1 MFVNSFNS
9 ASFFQKDS
17 SNQNKDYLLIPYLL
31 TPNKNIKID
40 SNEEQL
46 LCFTESLIVALYI
59 YLGNCYE

>member
-17 SNQNKDYLLIPYLL
+17 SNQNKDYLQIPYLL

-46 LCFTESLIVALYI
+46 LCFTEIINRGFVYI
-59 YLGNCYE
+59 FGQLL

>member
-17 SNQNKDYLLIPYLL
+17 SNQNKNYLLTPYLL

-40 SNEEQL
+40 SNQEQL
-46 LCFTESLIVALYI
+46 ICFNEIINRSFVYI
-59 YLGNCYE
+59 FG

>member
-17 SNQNKDYLLIPYLL
+17 SNQNKNYLLKPYLL

-40 SNEEQL
+40 SIEEQL
-46 LCFTESLIVALYI
+46 ICFTEIINRGFVYI
-59 YLGNCYE
+59 FGQLL

>member
-1 MFVNSFNS
+1 MFVNSFHS
-9 ASFFQKDS
+9 VSFIKKDS

-46 LCFTESLIVALYI
+46 ICFTEIINPGFVYI
-59 YLGNCYE
+59 FWQLL

>member
-17 SNQNKDYLLIPYLL
+17 SNQNKDYPLIPYLL

-46 LCFTESLIVALYI
+46 LCFTEIIIRGFVYI
-59 YLGNCYE
+59 FGQLL

>member
-46 LCFTESLIVALYI
+46 IYFTEIINCGFVYI
-59 YLGNCYE
+59 FGQLL

>member
-46 LCFTESLIVALYI
+46 ICFTEIINRDLVYI
-59 YLGNCYE
+59 FGQLL

>member
-46 LCFTESLIVALYI
+46 ICFTEIINCGFVYI
-59 YLGNCYE
+59 FGQLL

>member
-46 LCFTESLIVALYI
+46 IWFTEIINRGFVYI
-59 YLGNCYE
+59 FGQLL